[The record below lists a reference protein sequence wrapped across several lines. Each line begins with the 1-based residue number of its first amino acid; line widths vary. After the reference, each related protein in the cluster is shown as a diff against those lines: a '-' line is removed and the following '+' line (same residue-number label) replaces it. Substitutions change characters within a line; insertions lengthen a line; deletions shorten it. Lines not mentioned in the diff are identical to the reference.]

1 MSSIASLSCY
11 PQRAAF
17 DSRAPPSA
25 LSPPPAVSS
34 LDAAAAVTRSMHH
47 PSPSQLPLAHKVGT
61 GSNTTMPLAMP
72 VYASPLKGPQHW
84 RPHALAATSAI
95 SPSHKLASPLAQV
108 IPAAVPYHSGLAA
121 SLLAHKQQNQGGT
134 TTVTGTAPAAA
145 DISPSLCLPLMQR
158 GESVPSSSG
167 STASFTS
174 AFGSAAAS
182 PLPSPRQRNDSPLAD
197 EPPPCPISLWF
208 GCEDATHA
216 RCVLA
221 AYAAKLQ
228 LYTQQAPG
236 CRAPLEFIGRVRR
249 DRLDVAKLHRAV
261 EQFHNKA
268 RQRATQR
275 QPRQRYASAAS
286 PRFSGGFGRRP
297 FASSPCMSSFSPSS
311 SPCSSG
317 LMGEPSALDRLPASG
332 SFATLDLVSIYSRDT
347 LPLGLAFPLIRHE
360 WVCSVWNEEDGVA
373 ESCTRIHTEY
383 EDDEPPADQQ
393 DGEEKRQNEDED
405 DEDVRAKR
413 VLQLYAKS
421 VQKMSKKAS
430 STKGSPL
437 TDSSTALQQ
446 QDRDRGHHHP
456 HPHPHPFSLTASIAS
471 APSGSW
477 HPATSAAPSQHSDQ
491 QPSANASAS
500 ALLQSQQS
508 SQGRSR
514 SVSHTPSPPPTTAF
528 LYCLPIFSEDCKN
541 GSYDTFGC
549 RVQRD
554 TDATLSSSRA
564 GASGDKAGARAAL
577 PSVSQAGSV
586 ATVGDH
592 SLGYAGAQNS
602 CIYECMKTLG
612 RKIAGGSNAGLGVGN
627 GGDDSTGEA
636 NCAQTVVDHE
646 MEMRAIAAALT
657 KMHQQQQQQQASIGG
672 SATAA
677 AASASA
683 ATTADGDLSSSESS
697 QSRSCSH
704 EEDEDDNLDS
714 IGEDVMFSGGAT
726 PGAEATGFEFGAS
739 DDESSGS
746 ESDSDSGSDS
756 DSDSSDSDSDA
767 QQRNKRNVSGSKA
780 VVIKGAAAAA
790 SRRSHGVAAT
800 KDDDLSDDDDVSS
813 SCASSYARSF
823 GGSGSMAAGSLGDE
837 LAAQLM
843 ALNGGRATT
852 NNKTIAKGRK

>member
-1 MSSIASLSCY
+1 MSSTASLSCY

-17 DSRAPPSA
+17 DLRAPAAA

-47 PSPSQLPLAHKVGT
+47 PSPSQLPLAHKVAAGQ
-61 GSNTTMPLAMP
+61 NTTMTMPLAMP

-108 IPAAVPYHSGLAA
+108 IPPTVPYHSGLAA
-121 SLLAHKQQNQGGT
+121 SLLAHKHQNQAGVPST
-134 TTVTGTAPAAA
+134 ATVTGTAPAAA

-182 PLPSPRQRNDSPLAD
+182 PLPSPRHRNDSSLAD

-268 RQRATQR
+268 RQRASQR

-286 PRFSGGFGRRP
+286 PRFSGGLGRRP

-317 LMGEPSALDRLPASG
+317 LMAEPSALDRLPASG

-446 QDRDRGHHHP
+446 DRDRGHHHQQP
-456 HPHPHPFSLTASIAS
+456 PHPHPFSLTASVTS

-491 QPSANASAS
+491 QPSAAAPAS

-508 SQGRSR
+508 AQGRSR

-554 TDATLSSSRA
+554 TDATLSSTRA
-564 GASGDKAGARAAL
+564 GANGDKAGARAAL

-657 KMHQQQQQQQASIGG
+657 KMHQQQQQASIGD

-677 AASASA
+677 VASAT
-683 ATTADGDLSSSESS
+683 TTADGDLSSESS
-697 QSRSCSH
+697 QSRSCSR
-704 EEDEDDNLDS
+704 EDDLDS
-714 IGEDVMFSGGAT
+714 IGEDVMFSSGAT
-726 PGAEATGFEFGAS
+726 PGAEATGFEFGAP
-739 DDESSGS
+739 DDEESSGS
-746 ESDSDSGSDS
+746 ESDSDSDS

-767 QQRNKRNVSGSKA
+767 PQRTKRNVSGSKA

-800 KDDDLSDDDDVSS
+800 DDDDLSDDDDDVSS

-843 ALNGGRATT
+843 ALNGGRATAS
-852 NNKTIAKGRK
+852 KKPAAKGRK